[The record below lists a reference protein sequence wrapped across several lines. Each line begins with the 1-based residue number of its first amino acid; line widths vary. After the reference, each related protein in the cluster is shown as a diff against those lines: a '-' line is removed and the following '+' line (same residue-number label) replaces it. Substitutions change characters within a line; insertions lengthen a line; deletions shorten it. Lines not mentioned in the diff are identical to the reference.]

1 MITPEKIYIKKQNL
15 TPFEIKLVTKQY
27 IRIIQINTFC
37 IILIETSVWTSLLA
51 QHKPPTYIQY
61 QLYLGTGFTIRFM
74 AAYLK
79 KDTSLFNNI
88 HRTKLEWTPHLM
100 SC

>member
-79 KDTSLFNNI
+79 KKQAYLTTFIVLNWNGRRI
-88 HRTKLEWTPHLM
+88 
-100 SC
+100 